1 MSNEPSGLGAMFGNM
16 VFGPSSNNKKR
27 PAPDDGDGRTD
38 KESESTNVPSSSTQI
53 ENCMILDVT
62 KNPLM
67 DDIKL
72 IKNKKFMELIRK
84 AMGSSSSYGWGN
96 YGPHITSD
104 NNISFKESFSA
115 NKYFDRK
122 GFYDTCSDNRKNK
135 SQTFIDNTGTKK
147 IDLGNKYNLSS
158 TNEDITTLFN
168 THFAENKDDPECPSY
183 LLLVAF
189 GEYLNKERA
198 EIEKEYDEIIKLK
211 DGDVNIFENKTDE
224 DDISMLDNNDDAIFS
239 HKMLFCFAWEHA
251 GGNAESKRI
260 DGGMDGKMTIEPIQ
274 QRNRY
279 KKILVKVMCIM
290 GYIYFIFVIFE
301 AYRLLLSSVNRILD
315 ARVSYLEIHPGE
327 DEIPFLSEEPDE
339 EKRYGQEYLNYL
351 FGFFTV
357 MYQAGAGNLIEILSS
372 YQGVAIMNA
381 KALLSTV
388 TTKGGTTQMD
398 RCMNGW
404 FSCINGYLTGSTTT
418 EAIREMRI
426 VGESEL
432 NKSIIDVVT
441 GIKLQFS
448 RIAADYDF
456 ATKGFITGINGMLF
470 CTIVLGNQIQP
481 DKYKIAHV
489 TAAYAALQ
497 SSYLGGNILGVI
509 SIGTNIGV
517 LFRPQTLITE
527 SGESESML
535 PPPPPPPS
543 PSEKGGKRKTGKR
556 LLDIF
561 GGKRKTNKNKKK
573 KKKNTI
579 KKIKGKRKNKRK
591 TIKKRRKLKK

>member
-1 MSNEPSGLGAMFGNM
+1 
-16 VFGPSSNNKKR
+16 
-27 PAPDDGDGRTD
+27 
-38 KESESTNVPSSSTQI
+38 
-53 ENCMILDVT
+53 
-62 KNPLM
+62 
-67 DDIKL
+67 
-72 IKNKKFMELIRK
+72 
-84 AMGSSSSYGWGN
+84 
-96 YGPHITSD
+96 
-104 NNISFKESFSA
+104 
-115 NKYFDRK
+115 
-122 GFYDTCSDNRKNK
+122 
-135 SQTFIDNTGTKK
+135 
-147 IDLGNKYNLSS
+147 
-158 TNEDITTLFN
+158 
-168 THFAENKDDPECPSY
+168 
-183 LLLVAF
+183 
-189 GEYLNKERA
+189 
-198 EIEKEYDEIIKLK
+198 
-211 DGDVNIFENKTDE
+211 
-224 DDISMLDNNDDAIFS
+224 
-239 HKMLFCFAWEHA
+239 
-251 GGNAESKRI
+251 
-260 DGGMDGKMTIEPIQ
+260 
-274 QRNRY
+274 
-279 KKILVKVMCIM
+279 
-290 GYIYFIFVIFE
+290 
-301 AYRLLLSSVNRILD
+301 VNRILD

-535 PPPPPPPS
+535 PPPPPPPPPPPS

-591 TIKKRRKLKK
+591 TIKKRRKSKK